1 MEQLKLWT
9 KKILGFLLGARFFT
23 TIVLAFALYVSTFFI
38 FNTNENIKD
47 FVFDL
52 KVHGIIFC
60 GLMSILTGAMIN
72 QFYDQEKDRVVRP
85 FRTKLQ
91 SFIQQKTYLISY
103 LIGSIL
109 SLILAGIISLRVFIF
124 YLIFQIFIWAYSHK
138 LSRILILN
146 NLLFVSLSLY
156 PFFGMVIYFEAYN
169 VVVFVMAAYLF
180 LLLLLMDLMK
190 DILSQ
195 RIDSVLGY
203 QTLPNTIGISWTK
216 RISIGVLLLLM
227 IISVALYQLL
237 KNHVFLPYYFLL
249 GLLFFLGLMFLIVF
263 KKDKGMPLIINNLL
277 KIWIFIGIWAIALDG
292 IFSY

>member
-1 MEQLKLWT
+1 MEELKLGI

-38 FNTNENIKD
+38 FNTNENITD

-52 KVHGIIFC
+52 RVHGIIFC
-60 GLMSILTGAMIN
+60 GLMSILTGGMIN
-72 QFYDQEKDRVVRP
+72 QFYDQEKDKIVRP

-91 SFIQQKTYLISY
+91 SFIQQKTYLITY
-103 LIGSIL
+103 LLGSVL
-109 SLILAGIISLRVFIF
+109 SLVLALIISFKVFLF
-124 YLIFQIFIWAYSHK
+124 YFNFQVLLWAYSHK
-138 LSRILILN
+138 VSRIFVLN

-169 VVVFVMAAYLF
+169 LLVFTMAFYLF

-216 RISIGVLLLLM
+216 KINVGILLLLM

-249 GLLFFLGLMFLIVF
+249 GILFFLGLLFLIVF
-263 KKDKGMPLIINNLL
+263 KKDQGIPLIINNLL